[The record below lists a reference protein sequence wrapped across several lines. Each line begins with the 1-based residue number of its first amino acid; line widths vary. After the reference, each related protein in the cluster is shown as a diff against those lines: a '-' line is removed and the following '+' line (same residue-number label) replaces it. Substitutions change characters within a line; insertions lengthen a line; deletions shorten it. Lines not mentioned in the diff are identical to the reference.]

1 MLKSEFLV
9 EELEKL
15 RTKLYADQPETMGT
29 INGLINLLQYSMCD
43 HDWEFRRRGG
53 APDDEGSEE
62 IAVVCKT
69 CGGEKMYD
77 DDRPS
82 HL

>member
-1 MLKSEFLV
+1 MLKSELLV

-15 RTKLYADQPETMGT
+15 RTKLYADQPQMMVA
-29 INGLINLLQYSMCD
+29 INSLINLLQYSICD
-43 HDWEFRRRGG
+43 HVWECRRQGG

-62 IAVVCKT
+62 MVVVCET